1 MRRGRDEDETTCSVG
16 AETIQHAV
24 EYPIP
29 TALEPVWSAYNP
41 CITDKLSQA
50 VALQACREHHPI
62 SHPTQSGKA
71 PPARKTGRT
80 QYRRGCCSA
89 RAPGG

>member
-16 AETIQHAV
+16 AETIQRAV

-41 CITDKLSQA
+41 CTTNELSQA
-50 VALQACREHHPI
+50 RVGRRSAQISGACVLSLI
-62 SHPTQSGKA
+62 STTILIFLSFVCGF
-71 PPARKTGRT
+71 
-80 QYRRGCCSA
+80 SA
-89 RAPGG
+89 IVD